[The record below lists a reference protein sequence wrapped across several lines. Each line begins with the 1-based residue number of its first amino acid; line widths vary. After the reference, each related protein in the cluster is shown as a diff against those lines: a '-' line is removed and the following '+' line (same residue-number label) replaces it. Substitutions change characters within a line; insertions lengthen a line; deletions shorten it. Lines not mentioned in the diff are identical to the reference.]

1 MKCCNRKDKGQTIIC
16 KTLCIHNKRSSNT
29 NPQLFTR
36 LGQTYKKDIMW
47 LWDELD
53 VRKISMSMGR
63 VGILCIPQLAQQ
75 WLFVTQSE
83 CIYNCITVWTVSMW
97 LLFIT
102 KWAHYEQYH
111 CVNKYNTNTC
121 FVLTENHVDCI
132 VPDNNSKSPQ
142 LHSDISWHI

>member
-1 MKCCNRKDKGQTIIC
+1 MNCCNRKNKRQTMIC
-16 KTLCIHNKRSSNT
+16 KTICIENKTSSNT
-29 NPQLFTR
+29 NPTTR
-36 LGQTYKKDIMW
+36 PNLQKRYHVNKLW
-47 LWDELD
+47 LWDEPD
-53 VRKISMSMGR
+53 VRKFSMSMDI
-63 VGILCIPQLAQQ
+63 VGTLCILQLAHQ